1 MERFIKP
8 KIDKYISLYSKY
20 AKAEELSY
28 KTDGFVSS
36 IEITNSGFYYDDG
49 ILDYFDSNGNP
60 ITEYPPTVTFSAPQ
74 IGSDTTTG
82 TAIIEEGGLV
92 GINITNNGSGY
103 TSPPTITIT
112 SQTYDDALGN
122 TVPGE
127 VIPYLYPTDSS
138 GNFLREGTGSGYDI
152 NNPPTVTIAPPPGS
166 GTTATAVVSEITNGK
181 ITQFTVTNAGSG
193 YHLNS
198 LPSVTISGGD
208 GSGAYASALYHLGA
222 GATAVANLTFEPDVI
237 KKYSWELENPIEV
250 NENAL
255 ISVVDRQFE
264 NIPSGDVNK
273 PIMIRMFEIGTKSIV
288 NCKNTSSNQFDTFYQ
303 GRIIDMGLPQRSI
316 DNDIK
321 LEINQQMIDRIT
333 LSVNHGLTSSDG
345 CKFDT
350 DFVIILKV
358 EEKEPSLIEYGNL
371 NNLNINQV

>member
-1 MERFIKP
+1 MESFVKP

-20 AKAEELSY
+20 AKAEDLSY

-36 IEITNSGFYYDDG
+36 VTITNTGFYYDDG
-49 ILDYFDSNGNP
+49 ILDYFDSSGNP
-60 ITEYPPTVTFSAPQ
+60 ITEYPPTITFSVPQ
-74 IGSDTTTG
+74 NGSDTTTG

-112 SQTYDDALGN
+112 SQTYDNSLGN
-122 TVPGE
+122 QYSGE
-127 VIPYLYPTDSS
+127 IIYAVYPTDSS
-138 GNFLREGTGSGYDI
+138 GNILREGTGTGYDI
-152 NNPPTVTIAPPPGS
+152 NNPPTVTIAAPSS
-166 GTTATAVVSEITNGK
+166 GVTATAVVGAIVDGK
-181 ITQFTVTNAGSG
+181 ITRFDVTLAGSG
-193 YHLNS
+193 YDLNN
-198 LPSVTISGGD
+198 LPTVTITGGG
-208 GSGAYASALYHLGA
+208 GSGAYAKALYHLGA

-237 KKYSWELENPIEV
+237 KKYSWDLETPIEV

-264 NIPSGDVNK
+264 NIPSADVNK
-273 PIMIRMFEIGTKSIV
+273 PIMIRMFEIGTKSVV

-303 GRIIDMGLPQRSI
+303 GRIIDMGLPQRSVN
-316 DNDIK
+316 NDLK

-333 LSVNHGLTSSDG
+333 LSVNHGLTSNAG

-358 EEKEPSLIEYGNL
+358 EEKEPSVIEYGNL